1 MSQLDPKA
9 RILNAFQTILAER
22 QKIESRVATKEQ
34 EAAQQEDQRILAAVS
49 QYTQD
54 SIVRG
59 LADLQLE
66 FGGIVF
72 GLTSR
77 LTTEN
82 QKLGELQ
89 RAIAVETQHLQELQ
103 QTRTV
108 ADALHILTQE
118 HQEKLAA
125 LEKQNESDSEAL
137 EKEVAANRKLWQQ
150 EQEEVEAAQ
159 IESENRLQEER
170 DRQEA
175 DYAYEIE
182 QARKIAADEYT
193 EKNRQQEYE
202 LQETAAAKNKQWA
215 EREQVLVSNQAQ
227 LQDYQRK
234 VEAFPTELDEAVKKA
249 REEGIRDVNQDAK
262 VKADLLE
269 REWQGTKQG
278 YDLQIESLEAKIQR
292 QSEQITE
299 LSTQLQ
305 AAMRQAQDLA
315 MRAFETSSSR
325 ITARNE

>member
-1 MSQLDPKA
+1 MSQPDSKA

-34 EAAQQEDQRILAAVS
+34 EATQQADQRILETVS

-54 SIVRG
+54 GIVRG

-66 FGGIVF
+66 FGGIVS
-72 GLTSR
+72 GLTAR
-77 LTTEN
+77 LITEN
-82 QKLGELQ
+82 QKLAELQ
-89 RAIAVETQHLQELQ
+89 RAIAVETEHLQELQ

-118 HQEKLAA
+118 HQEKLAS
-125 LEKQNESDSEAL
+125 LEKQHESEIETL
-137 EKEVAANRKLWQQ
+137 EKAIAEARKLWQQ
-150 EQEEVEAAQ
+150 EQEEFEAAQ
-159 IESENRLQEER
+159 LESETRLQEER

-175 DYAYEIE
+175 DHAYEIE
-182 QARKIAADEYT
+182 QARKIAADEYA

-202 LQETAAAKNKQWA
+202 LQQSGENHQKQWT
-215 EREQVLVSNQAQ
+215 EREQVLTTNQTQ
-227 LQDYQRK
+227 LQEYQRK
-234 VEAFPTELDEAVKKA
+234 VEAFPAELDEAVKKA

-278 YDLQIESLEAKIQR
+278 YDFQIISLEAKIQK
-292 QSEQITE
+292 QTEQITE

-305 AAMRQAQDLA
+305 AAMRQAQELA
-315 MRAFETSSSR
+315 MRAFETSSNR
-325 ITARNE
+325 IASKNE

>member
-1 MSQLDPKA
+1 MSQPDSKA

-34 EAAQQEDQRILAAVS
+34 EATQQADQRILETVS

-54 SIVRG
+54 GIVRG

-66 FGGIVF
+66 FGGIVS
-72 GLTSR
+72 GLTVR
-77 LTTEN
+77 LITEN
-82 QKLGELQ
+82 QKLAELQ
-89 RAIAVETQHLQELQ
+89 RAIAVETEHLQELQ

-118 HQEKLAA
+118 HQEKLAS
-125 LEKQNESDSEAL
+125 LEKQHESEIETL
-137 EKEVAANRKLWQQ
+137 EKAIAEARKLWQQ
-150 EQEEVEAAQ
+150 EQEEFEAAQ
-159 IESENRLQEER
+159 LESETRLQEER

-175 DYAYEIE
+175 DHAYEIE
-182 QARKIAADEYT
+182 QARKIAADEYA

-202 LQETAAAKNKQWA
+202 LQQSGENHQKQWT
-215 EREQVLVSNQAQ
+215 EREQVLTTNQTQ
-227 LQDYQRK
+227 LQEYQRK
-234 VEAFPTELDEAVKKA
+234 VEAFPAELDEAVKKA

-278 YDLQIESLEAKIQR
+278 YDFQIISLEAKIQK
-292 QSEQITE
+292 QTEQITE

-305 AAMRQAQDLA
+305 AAMRQAQELA
-315 MRAFETSSSR
+315 MRAFETSSNR
-325 ITARNE
+325 IASKNE

>member
-1 MSQLDPKA
+1 MSQQDPKA
-9 RILNAFQTILAER
+9 RILNAFQSILAER

-34 EAAQQEDQRILAAVS
+34 EAAQQEDQRILETVS

-54 SIVRG
+54 GIVRG

-66 FGGIVF
+66 FGGIVS

-82 QKLGELQ
+82 QKLEELK
-89 RAIAVETQHLQELQ
+89 RAIAVETEHLQELQ

-125 LEKQNESDSEAL
+125 LEKQHESDRETL
-137 EKEVAANRKLWQQ
+137 EKEIAEARKLWQQ
-150 EQEEVEAAQ
+150 ELEEFESAQ
-159 IESENRLQEER
+159 LESETRLQEER

-182 QARKIAADEYT
+182 QARKIAADEYA
-193 EKNRQQEYE
+193 EKNRQQDYE
-202 LQETAAAKNKQWA
+202 LQQTAVNHEKQWT
-215 EREQVLVSNQAQ
+215 ERDQVLTRNQTQ
-227 LQDYQRK
+227 MQEHQRK
-234 VEAFPTELDEAVKKA
+234 IETFPAELDEAVKKA
-249 REEGIRDVNQDAK
+249 REDGIRDVNQDAK

-278 YDLQIESLEAKIQR
+278 YDLQIASLEAKIQK
-292 QSEQITE
+292 QTEQTTE
-299 LSTQLQ
+299 ISTQLQ
-305 AAMRQAQDLA
+305 SAMRQAQELA
-315 MRAFETSSSR
+315 MRAFETSSNR
-325 ITARNE
+325 IAAKSE